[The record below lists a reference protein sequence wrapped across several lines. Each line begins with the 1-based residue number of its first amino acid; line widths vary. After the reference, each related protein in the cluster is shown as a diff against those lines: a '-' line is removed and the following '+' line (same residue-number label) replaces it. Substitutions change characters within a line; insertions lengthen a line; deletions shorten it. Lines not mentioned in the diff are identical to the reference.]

1 MIIALCCIIF
11 ITYISICG
19 FLTYYFIKQRKIWD
33 KLFTLDAILQ
43 TINDFITN
51 CFIEMF
57 ACPEHFI
64 IWIPNMIMEN
74 TPCIAK
80 RKEAI
85 TLRAKV
91 KVLLDTL
98 KNNMSIIRDNE
109 KANFN
114 NKGFKGSE
122 APLAEALAKLK
133 WILEGT
139 TKEFY
144 TVYNE
149 PSTVYYKLIESYDI
163 LGKGNNKEEKDE
175 KDEKEKDNNK
185 YKDDKL
191 SLDDFY
197 VLENELEVCDN
208 ILNIIKSSDIIKTL
222 EHNCYNKDSYN
233 NKCED
238 DNSNSYILAL
248 MYDIIDCIRLK
259 KISISRTI
267 HQMNDE

>member
-1 MIIALCCIIF
+1 
-11 ITYISICG
+11 
-19 FLTYYFIKQRKIWD
+19 
-33 KLFTLDAILQ
+33 
-43 TINDFITN
+43 
-51 CFIEMF
+51 MF

-74 TPCIAK
+74 TPCVAK

-98 KNNMSIIRDNE
+98 KNNISILQDE
-109 KANFN
+109 KKDLYI
-114 NKGFKGSE
+114 KGARG
-122 APLAEALAKLK
+122 AEALTKIK

-149 PSTVYYKLIESYDI
+149 PSNVYYKLIESYDI
-163 LGKGNNKEEKDE
+163 LGKGNKKEKEE
-175 KDEKEKDNNK
+175 EKEKKDKDN
-185 YKDDKL
+185 DRKL
-191 SLDDFY
+191 SLDDLY

-208 ILNIIKSSDIIKTL
+208 ILKFIHFSDIMKTL
-222 EHNCYNKDSYN
+222 EHNCYNKDNYKAKDEN
-233 NKCED
+233 N
-238 DNSNSYILAL
+238 NSYILAL

-267 HQMNDE
+267 YQMNNE

>member
-19 FLTYYFIKQRKIWD
+19 LLTYYFIKQRKIWD
-33 KLFTLDAILQ
+33 KLFTLDAISK
-43 TINDFITN
+43 TIDDFITN
-51 CFIEMF
+51 CFTEMF

-74 TPCIAK
+74 TPCVAR
-80 RKEAI
+80 RKETI

-98 KNNMSIIRDNE
+98 KNNISIIRDE
-109 KANFN
+109 KQDLYINKN
-114 NKGFKGSE
+114 NKNTLKQI
-122 APLAEALAKLK
+122 K

-149 PSTVYYKLIESYDI
+149 PSNVYYKLIESYDI
-163 LGKGNNKEEKDE
+163 LGKGNNIKEKEEKE
-175 KDEKEKDNNK
+175 AKNKEHN
-185 YKDDKL
+185 KDDKL
-191 SLDDFY
+191 SLDNFY
-197 VLENELEVCDN
+197 ILENELEVCDN
-208 ILNIIKSSDIIKTL
+208 ILNIINSSDIMKTL
-222 EHNCYNKDSYN
+222 EYNCYNKDNYEGKN
-233 NKCED
+233 ED
-238 DNSNSYILAL
+238 GNSNSYILAL

-259 KISISRTI
+259 KINISRTI

>member
-1 MIIALCCIIF
+1 
-11 ITYISICG
+11 
-19 FLTYYFIKQRKIWD
+19 
-33 KLFTLDAILQ
+33 
-43 TINDFITN
+43 
-51 CFIEMF
+51 MF

-74 TPCIAK
+74 TPCIEK

-98 KNNMSIIRDNE
+98 KNNISIIRDE
-109 KANFN
+109 KQDLGINKN
-114 NKGFKGSE
+114 NKNTLKQI
-122 APLAEALAKLK
+122 K

-149 PSTVYYKLIESYDI
+149 PSNVYYKLIESYDI
-163 LGKGNNKEEKDE
+163 LGKGNNKDEKEE
-175 KDEKEKDNNK
+175 KDEKEKDNK

-197 VLENELEVCDN
+197 ILENELEVCDN
-208 ILNIIKSSDIIKTL
+208 ILNIIKSSDIIKIL
-222 EHNCYNKDSYN
+222 EHNCYNKDNYEGKN
-233 NKCED
+233 ED
-238 DNSNSYILAL
+238 GNSNSYILAL

-259 KISISRTI
+259 KINISRTL

>member
-19 FLTYYFIKQRKIWD
+19 LLTYYFIKQRKIWD
-33 KLFTLDAILQ
+33 KLFTLDTISQ

-74 TPCIAK
+74 TPCVAK

-98 KNNMSIIRDNE
+98 KHNISILQDE
-109 KANFN
+109 KQDLYI
-114 NKGFKGSE
+114 KGARGAS
-122 APLAEALAKLK
+122 ALAKIK

-149 PSTVYYKLIESYDI
+149 PSNVYYKLIESYDI
-163 LGKGNNKEEKDE
+163 LGKGNNKEKIEEKD
-175 KDEKEKDNNK
+175 KEHIKNN
-185 YKDDKL
+185 KL

-197 VLENELEVCDN
+197 ILENEIEVCDN
-208 ILNIIKSSDIIKTL
+208 ILNYIHFSDIIKTL

-238 DNSNSYILAL
+238 GNSYILAL
-248 MYDIIDCIRLK
+248 IYDIIDCIRLK
-259 KISISRTI
+259 KINSSRTI
-267 HQMNDE
+267 YQMNN

>member
-11 ITYISICG
+11 ITYISIFG
-19 FLTYYFIKQRKIWD
+19 LLTYYFIKQRKIWD
-33 KLFTLDAILQ
+33 KLFTLDAISQ
-43 TINDFITN
+43 TIDDFITN

-64 IWIPNMIMEN
+64 ICIPNMIMEN

-80 RKEAI
+80 RKETI

-98 KNNMSIIRDNE
+98 KHNISILQDE
-109 KANFN
+109 KKDLYI
-114 NKGFKGSE
+114 KGARG
-122 APLAEALAKLK
+122 AEALAKIK

-149 PSTVYYKLIESYDI
+149 PSNVYYKLIESYDI
-163 LGKGNNKEEKDE
+163 LGKGNKKEKEE
-175 KDEKEKDNNK
+175 EKEKDK
-185 YKDDKL
+185 YEIKDNKL
-191 SLDDFY
+191 SLDDLY
-197 VLENELEVCDN
+197 VLETEVEICKN
-208 ILNIIKSSDIIKTL
+208 ILKYIYHSEIMKTL
-222 EHNCYNKDSYN
+222 EHNCYNKDNY
-233 NKCED
+233 KAKDED
-238 DNSNSYILAL
+238 NNSYILAL

-259 KISISRTI
+259 KINASRI
-267 HQMNDE
+267 IYQINNE

>member
-11 ITYISICG
+11 ITYISIFG
-19 FLTYYFIKQRKIWD
+19 LLTYYFIKQRKIWD
-33 KLFTLDAILQ
+33 KLFTLEAISQ

-64 IWIPNMIMEN
+64 ICIPNMIMEN

-80 RKEAI
+80 RKEAV

-91 KVLLDTL
+91 KILLDTL
-98 KNNMSIIRDNE
+98 KHNISILQDE
-109 KANFN
+109 KKDLYI
-114 NKGFKGSE
+114 KGARG
-122 APLAEALAKLK
+122 AEALAKIK

-149 PSTVYYKLIESYDI
+149 PSNVYYKLIESYDI
-163 LGKGNNKEEKDE
+163 LGKGNKKGEKKEKAQKDE
-175 KDEKEKDNNK
+175 ENN
-185 YKDDKL
+185 KDDKL
-191 SLDDFY
+191 SLNDFY
-197 VLENELEVCDN
+197 ILENELEVCNN
-208 ILNIIKSSDIIKTL
+208 ILNIINNSGIIKTL
-222 EHNCYNKDSYN
+222 EHNCYNEGKT
-233 NKCED
+233 ED
-238 DNSNSYILAL
+238 SNSYILAL

-267 HQMNDE
+267 YQMNNE

>member
-11 ITYISICG
+11 ITYISIFG
-19 FLTYYFIKQRKIWD
+19 LLTYYFIKQRKIWN
-33 KLFTLDAILQ
+33 KLFTLDAISQ
-43 TINDFITN
+43 TIDDFITN

-74 TPCIAK
+74 TPCVTR
-80 RKEAI
+80 RKESI

-98 KNNMSIIRDNE
+98 KHNISILQDE
-109 KANFN
+109 KQDLYINKN
-114 NKGFKGSE
+114 NKNTLKR
-122 APLAEALAKLK
+122 LK

-149 PSTVYYKLIESYDI
+149 PSNVYYKLIESYNI

-175 KDEKEKDNNK
+175 KDEKEEKE
-185 YKDDKL
+185 KDDKL
-191 SLDDFY
+191 SLDDYY

-208 ILNIIKSSDIIKTL
+208 ILNIINSIDIIKIL
-222 EHNCYNKDSYN
+222 EHNCYNKDN
-233 NKCED
+233 CEGKYED
-238 DNSNSYILAL
+238 GNSNSYILAL
-248 MYDIIDCIRLK
+248 IYDIIDCIRLK

>member
-33 KLFTLDAILQ
+33 KLFTLDAISQ
-43 TINDFITN
+43 TIDDFITN

-74 TPCIAK
+74 TPCVAR

-98 KNNMSIIRDNE
+98 KNNISIISDND
-109 KANFN
+109 KANSN
-114 NKGFKGSE
+114 NKGFKGAS
-122 APLAEALAKLK
+122 AHLAEALAKLK

-149 PSTVYYKLIESYDI
+149 PSNVYYKLIESYDI
-163 LGKGNNKEEKDE
+163 LGKGNNKAKKKEKEEKHE
-175 KDEKEKDNNK
+175 ENN
-185 YKDDKL
+185 KDDKL

-197 VLENELEVCDN
+197 ILENELEVCDN
-208 ILNIIKSSDIIKTL
+208 ILNIINSSDIIKTL
-222 EHNCYNKDSYN
+222 EHNFYNKDNYEAKN
-233 NKCED
+233 ED
-238 DNSNSYILAL
+238 GNSNSYILAL
-248 MYDIIDCIRLK
+248 IYDIIDCIRLK

-267 HQMNDE
+267 HQINHE

>member
-33 KLFTLDAILQ
+33 KLFTLDAISQ
-43 TINDFITN
+43 TIDDFITN

-74 TPCIAK
+74 TPCVER

-98 KNNMSIIRDNE
+98 KNNISILKDE
-109 KANFN
+109 KQDLGINSL
-114 NKGFKGSE
+114 KR
-122 APLAEALAKLK
+122 LK

-149 PSTVYYKLIESYDI
+149 PSNVYYKLIESYDI
-163 LGKGNNKEEKDE
+163 LGKGNNKEV
-175 KDEKEKDNNK
+175 KEKKDK
-185 YKDDKL
+185 EHYKDDKL

-197 VLENELEVCDN
+197 VLENELEVCNN
-208 ILNIIKSSDIIKTL
+208 ILKFIHFSDIMKTL
-222 EHNCYNKDSYN
+222 ENNCYNKDNYEGKS
-233 NKCED
+233 ED
-238 DNSNSYILAL
+238 GNSNSYILAL
-248 MYDIIDCIRLK
+248 LYDVIDCIRLK
-259 KISISRTI
+259 KINISRTI

>member
-11 ITYISICG
+11 ITYISIFG
-19 FLTYYFIKQRKIWD
+19 LLTYYFIKQRKIWD
-33 KLFTLDAILQ
+33 KLFTLDAISQ

-51 CFIEMF
+51 CFTEMF
-57 ACPEHFI
+57 VCPEHFI

-74 TPCIAK
+74 TPCVA
-80 RKEAI
+80 RQKETI

-98 KNNMSIIRDNE
+98 KNNISILQDE
-109 KANFN
+109 KQDLGINKN
-114 NKGFKGSE
+114 NKNTLKQI
-122 APLAEALAKLK
+122 K

-149 PSTVYYKLIESYDI
+149 PSNVYYKLIESYDI

-191 SLDDFY
+191 SLDDLY
-197 VLENELEVCDN
+197 LLENELEVCEN
-208 ILNIIKSSDIIKTL
+208 ILNIINSSDIIKTL
-222 EHNCYNKDSYN
+222 EHNCYNKDNYN
-233 NKCED
+233 DKCED
-238 DNSNSYILAL
+238 SNSYMLAL

-259 KISISRTI
+259 KINSSRTI
-267 HQMNDE
+267 YQINN

>member
-1 MIIALCCIIF
+1 
-11 ITYISICG
+11 
-19 FLTYYFIKQRKIWD
+19 
-33 KLFTLDAILQ
+33 
-43 TINDFITN
+43 
-51 CFIEMF
+51 MF

-74 TPCIAK
+74 TPCVAR

-98 KNNMSIIRDNE
+98 KNYISIISDNDSN
-109 KANFN
+109 KNLGTNKN
-114 NKGFKGSE
+114 NKNTLKQ
-122 APLAEALAKLK
+122 LK

-149 PSTVYYKLIESYDI
+149 PSNVYYKLIESYDI
-163 LGKGNNKEEKDE
+163 LGKGNKKEKEEKD
-175 KDEKEKDNNK
+175 KENNK
-185 YKDDKL
+185 DGKL

-197 VLENELEVCDN
+197 VLENELEVCNN
-208 ILNIIKSSDIIKTL
+208 ILNIINSSGIIKTL
-222 EHNCYNKDSYN
+222 EHNNYNECKTG
-233 NKCED
+233 D

-248 MYDIIDCIRLK
+248 LYDVIDCIRFK
-259 KISISRTI
+259 KINISRTI
-267 HQMNDE
+267 HQMNNE

>member
-19 FLTYYFIKQRKIWD
+19 LLTYYFIKQRKIWD
-33 KLFTLDAILQ
+33 KLFTIDAISQ
-43 TINDFITN
+43 TIDDFITN
-51 CFIEMF
+51 CFIEMV

-74 TPCIAK
+74 TPCVAR
-80 RKEAI
+80 RKETI
-85 TLRAKV
+85 TFRAKV

-98 KNNMSIIRDNE
+98 KHNISILQDE
-109 KANFN
+109 KQDLGINSL
-114 NKGFKGSE
+114 KR
-122 APLAEALAKLK
+122 LK

-149 PSTVYYKLIESYDI
+149 PSNVYYKLIESYDI
-163 LGKGNNKEEKDE
+163 LDKGNNKAKRKEKEEKHE
-175 KDEKEKDNNK
+175 ENN
-185 YKDDKL
+185 KDDKL

-197 VLENELEVCDN
+197 ILENELEVCDN
-208 ILNIIKSSDIIKTL
+208 ILNIINSSDIIKTL
-222 EHNCYNKDSYN
+222 EHNFYNKDNYEAKN
-233 NKCED
+233 ED
-238 DNSNSYILAL
+238 GNSNSYILAL
-248 MYDIIDCIRLK
+248 IYDIIDCIRLK

-267 HQMNDE
+267 HQINHE

>member
-1 MIIALCCIIF
+1 MIIELCCIIF

-19 FLTYYFIKQRKIWD
+19 LLTYYFIKQRKIWD
-33 KLFTLDAILQ
+33 KLFTLDAISQ
-43 TINDFITN
+43 TIDDFITN

-57 ACPEHFI
+57 VCPEHFI

-74 TPCIAK
+74 TSCVAR

-98 KNNMSIIRDNE
+98 KNNISILQDN
-109 KANFN
+109 KHVLGINKN
-114 NKGFKGSE
+114 NKNTLKR
-122 APLAEALAKLK
+122 LK

-149 PSTVYYKLIESYDI
+149 PSNIYYKLIESYDI
-163 LGKGNNKEEKDE
+163 LDKGNNKEEKKEKEVKEE
-175 KDEKEKDNNK
+175 KDEENN
-185 YKDDKL
+185 KDDKL
-191 SLDDFY
+191 SLDDLY
-197 VLENELEVCDN
+197 VLENELEVCEN
-208 ILNIIKSSDIIKTL
+208 ILNIINSSDIMKTL
-222 EHNCYNKDSYN
+222 EHNCYNKDKCKV
-233 NKCED
+233 KCED
-238 DNSNSYILAL
+238 NNSYILAL

-259 KISISRTI
+259 KINSSRTI
-267 HQMNDE
+267 YQMNNE

>member
-19 FLTYYFIKQRKIWD
+19 LLTYYFIKQRKIWD
-33 KLFTLDAILQ
+33 KLFTLDAISQ
-43 TINDFITN
+43 TIDDFITN

-74 TPCIAK
+74 TPCVAK

-85 TLRAKV
+85 SLREKV

-98 KNNMSIIRDNE
+98 KNNISLLNDTNQDLGINSLKR
-109 KANFN
+109 
-114 NKGFKGSE
+114 
-122 APLAEALAKLK
+122 LK

-149 PSTVYYKLIESYDI
+149 PSNVYYKLIESYDI
-163 LGKGNNKEEKDE
+163 LGKGNNKEEKE
-175 KDEKEKDNNK
+175 KDNK
-185 YKDDKL
+185 YKDEKL
-191 SLDDFY
+191 SLDELY

-208 ILNIIKSSDIIKTL
+208 ILNIINSSYIIETL
-222 EHNCYNKDSYN
+222 EHNCYNEGKT
-233 NKCED
+233 ED
-238 DNSNSYILAL
+238 GNNSYILAL
-248 MYDIIDCIRLK
+248 LYDVIDCIRFK
-259 KISISRTI
+259 KINNSRI
-267 HQMNDE
+267 IYQMNNE

>member
-11 ITYISICG
+11 ITYISIFG
-19 FLTYYFIKQRKIWD
+19 LLTYYFIKQRKIWN
-33 KLFTLDAILQ
+33 KLFTLDAISQ
-43 TINDFITN
+43 TIDDFITN

-74 TPCIAK
+74 TPCVAR

-85 TLRAKV
+85 TLREKV
-91 KVLLDTL
+91 KMLLDTL
-98 KNNMSIIRDNE
+98 KHNISILQDE
-109 KANFN
+109 KQDLYINKN
-114 NKGFKGSE
+114 NKNTLKR
-122 APLAEALAKLK
+122 LK

-149 PSTVYYKLIESYDI
+149 PSNVYYKLIESYDI
-163 LGKGNNKEEKDE
+163 LGKGNKEEKE
-175 KDEKEKDNNK
+175 EKEAKNK
-185 YKDDKL
+185 EHNKDDKL

-197 VLENELEVCDN
+197 VLETEIEVCDN
-208 ILNIIKSSDIIKTL
+208 ILNIIKSSDIIKIL
-222 EHNCYNKDSYN
+222 EHNCYNKDS
-233 NKCED
+233 CEGKYEAD
-238 DNSNSYILAL
+238 GNSNSNSYILAL
-248 MYDIIDCIRLK
+248 MYDIIDCIRIK

>member
-19 FLTYYFIKQRKIWD
+19 LLTYYFIKQRKIWD

-43 TINDFITN
+43 TIDDFITN
-51 CFIEMF
+51 CFIELF

-64 IWIPNMIMEN
+64 IWIPNIIMEN

-80 RKEAI
+80 RKEAV

-98 KNNMSIIRDNE
+98 KNNMSILQDE
-109 KANFN
+109 KHDLGINKN
-114 NKGFKGSE
+114 NKNTLKR
-122 APLAEALAKLK
+122 LK
-133 WILEGT
+133 WILDGT

-149 PSTVYYKLIESYDI
+149 PSNVYYKLIESYDI
-163 LGKGNNKEEKDE
+163 LGKGNNKEEKEE
-175 KDEKEKDNNK
+175 KDKDKENN
-185 YKDDKL
+185 KDDKL

-208 ILNIIKSSDIIKTL
+208 ILNIINSSDIIKTL
-222 EHNCYNKDSYN
+222 EHNCYNES
-233 NKCED
+233 KCEAKD
-238 DNSNSYILAL
+238 ENNNSYILAL

-267 HQMNDE
+267 YQMNNE

>member
-19 FLTYYFIKQRKIWD
+19 LLTYYFIKQRKIWD
-33 KLFTLDAILQ
+33 KLFTLDAISQ
-43 TINDFITN
+43 TIDDFITN

-74 TPCIAK
+74 TPCVSK
-80 RKEAI
+80 RKEAV

-91 KVLLDTL
+91 KVLLDIL
-98 KNNMSIIRDNE
+98 KHNISILQDE
-109 KANFN
+109 KQDLYI
-114 NKGFKGSE
+114 KGARG
-122 APLAEALAKLK
+122 AEALAKIK

-149 PSTVYYKLIESYDI
+149 PSNVYYKLIESYDI
-163 LGKGNNKEEKDE
+163 LGKGNNKEEKEE
-175 KDEKEKDNNK
+175 KEEKEKDNK

-191 SLDDFY
+191 SLDDLY
-197 VLENELEVCDN
+197 LLENEIEVCDN
-208 ILNIIKSSDIIKTL
+208 ILNIINSSDIIKTL
-222 EHNCYNKDSYN
+222 EHNCYNKDN
-233 NKCED
+233 CEAKYEED
-238 DNSNSYILAL
+238 GNGNSNSYILAL

-267 HQMNDE
+267 YQMNNE